1 MKKILATLLAALM
14 LFSFAACGGKE
25 DTSTDGTAET
35 TAAEETTEA
44 AATVEEKLIAEG
56 DEGVGPVKLY
66 NSYLEVTVPEGIG
79 YCVDDANTEE
89 GESQFQLILILRNAE
104 GNEIGELLI
113 NNRGGYDNLADYTNS
128 LKDEF
133 KNNTSVTV
141 ADVESKKIG
150 LFDVDH
156 ITLDRGFMVDNRYIG
171 YYQIADE
178 SVEYR
183 NVRLDLELR
192 GYYYTDT
199 PYPADECEAII
210 NSIVIK

>member
-1 MKKILATLLAALM
+1 MKKLLAVLLAALM
-14 LFSFAACGGKE
+14 LLSFAACGGKE
-25 DTSTDGTAET
+25 DTPTDGET
-35 TAAEETTEA
+35 DTTVADETTEA

-89 GESQFQLILILRNAE
+89 GESQFQLILVLRNAE
-104 GNEIGELLI
+104 GNEIGELLF
-113 NNRGGYDNLADYTNS
+113 NNRGGFDNLADYTNA
-128 LKDEF
+128 LKDEY
-133 KNNTSVTV
+133 KNSTSVTV

-171 YYQIADE
+171 YYQITDE
-178 SVEYR
+178 SAEYR

-192 GYYYTDT
+192 GYYYKDT